1 MIKKRSRPQPR
12 LRQVSVEA
20 EGPDVQEEIQEDND
34 EKLA

>member
-12 LRQVSVEA
+12 VRQVSVEA
-20 EGPDVQEEIQEDND
+20 EDPEVQEGQEEGD